1 MNEVVLFNEIKQGN
15 KKSFDALFRLYYK
28 RLCSYCWKF
37 VRSKDTAEDIVQK
50 VFVQLWMKRN
60 YLVIN
65 ESVSGYLFT
74 SVKNESFIYLKSFE
88 IRKQY
93 EAKSSADKVLENDG
107 DEKIAEK
114 FSTVVRQKIADLP
127 EKCRE
132 IFTMARIEGLTY
144 DEIAT
149 YLDVSKK
156 TVENQMIIA
165 YKKLREWLKHDLEKI
180 ISQT

>member
-1 MNEVVLFNEIKQGN
+1 MNELVLFKEIKQGN
-15 KKSFDALFRLYYK
+15 KKAFDALFRLYYK
-28 RLCSYCWKF
+28 RLCSHCWRF
-37 VRSKDTAEDIVQK
+37 VRSKETAEDIVQK
-50 VFVQLWMKRN
+50 VFVQLWMRRK

-65 ESVSGYLFT
+65 ESGSGYLFT
-74 SVKNESFIYLKSFE
+74 CVKNESFIYLKSYKV
-88 IRKQY
+88 RKQY
-93 EAKSSADKVLENDG
+93 EAKVLDNKQLENDR
-107 DEKIAEK
+107 DETITET
-114 FSTVVRQKIADLP
+114 FSNIVRQKTADLP

-132 IFTMARIEGLTY
+132 IFTMARMEGLTY

-165 YKKLREWLKHDLEKI
+165 YKKLREWLKPELEKI